1 MILPGSTVVVT
12 DQNSIYRGYVGC
24 VQRID
29 GKRAAILMDSHTPW
43 DKMITFRLSDL
54 REQTEGFQYYPP
66 KKKWKYQT
74 GNIILK
80 KKENDTSN
88 RRHYVLPE
96 KDVDSY

>member
-12 DQNSIYRGYVGC
+12 NENSIYRGYVGC

-43 DKMITFRLSDL
+43 DKMITFRLSEL
-54 REQTEGFQYYPP
+54 KEQTEGFLYYPP
-66 KKKWKYQT
+66 KKGKGNLKYQI

-80 KKENDTSN
+80 RKENDI
-88 RRHYVLPE
+88 
-96 KDVDSY
+96 